1 MVKIAIIVLNYK
13 QALLTQDT
21 IKSLLQINHPKFDY
35 QIFLV
40 NNNPPDESLDI
51 FEGKYGNNQK
61 ITLISTGSNLGY
73 AGGNNFGIKAALRQN
88 FDYYLIINN
97 DVIVDKNFLFHLY
110 NTARLQKTPAI
121 VGPKI
126 YFAPGFEFHKD
137 RYKKKDLGKVI
148 WSMGGKMDWNN
159 IYGSNISVDKVDHG
173 QFDKINENI
182 DFVSGC
188 CLMASRGVFKT
199 IGLLDK
205 NYFMYLEDVDF
216 CQRAK
221 KSKLKLACIP
231 KSIIWHV
238 NSGSSKS
245 GGDLHDYF
253 ITRNRIYFAYK
264 YASLRTKIAIFRES
278 IKMLF
283 NQSKWKKQ
291 AVIDVYKHKMK
302 KGSWQ

>member
-1 MVKIAIIVLNYK
+1 MKKIAIIVLNWK
-13 QALLTQDT
+13 QPKLTVET
-21 IKSLLQINHPKFDY
+21 ITSLLKINHQSFIYEIILIDNGSPDDSLKIFNKKYKNNKF
-35 QIFLV
+35 I
-40 NNNPPDESLDI
+40 
-51 FEGKYGNNQK
+51 K
-61 ITLISTGSNLGY
+61 ILNTKSNLGY
-73 AGGNNFGIKAALRQN
+73 VGNNFGINYALDNN
-88 FDYYLIINN
+88 FDFIVLLNN
-97 DVIVDKNFLFHLY
+97 DVLVDPNFLEELFKESNNYDIL
-110 NTARLQKTPAI
+110 
-121 VGPKI
+121 GPKI

>member
-1 MVKIAIIVLNYK
+1 MKKIAIIVLNWK
-13 QALLTQDT
+13 QPKLTVET
-21 IKSLLQINHPKFDY
+21 ITSLLKINHQSFIYEIILIDNDSPDDSLKIFNKKYKNNKF
-35 QIFLV
+35 I
-40 NNNPPDESLDI
+40 
-51 FEGKYGNNQK
+51 K
-61 ITLISTGSNLGY
+61 ILNTKSNLGY
-73 AGGNNFGIKAALRQN
+73 VGNNFGINYALDNN
-88 FDYYLIINN
+88 FDFIVLLNN
-97 DVIVDKNFLFHLY
+97 DVLVDPNFLEELFKESNNYDIL
-110 NTARLQKTPAI
+110 
-121 VGPKI
+121 GPKI

-173 QFDKINENI
+173 QFDKINEKV
-182 DFVSGC
+182 DFISGC

-245 GGDLHDYF
+245 GSDLHDYF

-264 YASLRTKIAIFRES
+264 YASLRTKFAIFRES
-278 IKMLF
+278 FKFLF
-283 NQSKWKKQ
+283 KSKWQRQ
-291 AVIDVYKHKMK
+291 AVIDLYLKKMK